1 MTQLNSKDLSL
12 VTKNSSH
19 ILSLTIDPLW
29 FGEGYSIG
37 DEELSQG
44 GDADLEVKL
53 LLKKSCSFPK
63 TFASQLLKDLFVKKP
78 FSNRQGKVFWSIA
91 NSLERVTCLDE
102 GTKRHLDGADL
113 LVESLCYLRMSCPHL
128 CEISER
134 TPTHANCKLLVPKA
148 QTLSI
153 RRKMETGEIKC

>member
-12 VTKNSSH
+12 VTKKSPEV
-19 ILSLTIDPLW
+19 LSLTIDSLW
-29 FGEGYSIG
+29 LGEGYSIG
-37 DEELSQG
+37 DEELSQC

-78 FSNRQGKVFWSIA
+78 FSNWQGKDFWSIA

-113 LVESLCYLRMSCPHL
+113 LVKSLCNL
-128 CEISER
+128 
-134 TPTHANCKLLVPKA
+134 
-148 QTLSI
+148 
-153 RRKMETGEIKC
+153 